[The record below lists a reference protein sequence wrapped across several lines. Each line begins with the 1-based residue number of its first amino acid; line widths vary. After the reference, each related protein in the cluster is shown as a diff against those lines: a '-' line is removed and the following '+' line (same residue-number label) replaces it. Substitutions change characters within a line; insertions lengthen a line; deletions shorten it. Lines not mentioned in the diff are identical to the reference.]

1 MEILEVKRTL
11 AGGER
16 TYPCTALDMTPGR
29 AVIRYQSAAS
39 RRIAD
44 VDLPAGTVT
53 FAYYWADRPYN
64 VYHWLDPRGQ
74 TLAYYFNLSGPAQ
87 ITPERVIWDDLEVDV
102 LVTPDQ
108 RVQVLDEDRL
118 PAALAADRRAE
129 IAAAQAR
136 VLADQTAVVA
146 EIERASRAF
155 SAQSTWAP

>member
-1 MEILEVKRTL
+1 M
-11 AGGER
+11 
-16 TYPCTALDMTPGR
+16 
-29 AVIRYQSAAS
+29 
-39 RRIAD
+39 
-44 VDLPAGTVT
+44 
-53 FAYYWADRPYN
+53 
-64 VYHWLDPRGQ
+64 
-74 TLAYYFNLSGPAQ
+74 
-87 ITPERVIWDDLEVDV
+87 

>member
-1 MEILEVKRTL
+1 MKRTL

-53 FAYYWADRPYN
+53 FAYSWADRPYN

>member
-1 MEILEVKRTL
+1 VEILEVKRTL
-11 AGGER
+11 AGGVQ
-16 TYPCTALDMTPGR
+16 TYPCTAVNITPGR
-29 AVIRYQSAAS
+29 AVIRYQSAAP

-64 VYHWLDPRGQ
+64 VYHWLDPHGQ
-74 TLAYYFNLSGPAQ
+74 TLAYYFNLSSPAQ
-87 ITPERVIWDDLEVDV
+87 IASDRVIWEDLEVDV
-102 LVTPDQ
+102 LVTPDR

-118 PAALAADRRAE
+118 PAALAAQRRAE

-146 EIERASRAF
+146 EIESASRALGGR
-155 SAQSTWAP
+155 ATWGP

>member
-1 MEILEVKRTL
+1 MKRTL

-53 FAYYWADRPYN
+53 IAYYWADRPYN
-64 VYHWLDPRGQ
+64 VYHWLDPRGH
-74 TLAYYFNLSGPAQ
+74 TLAYYFNLSGPAE
-87 ITPERVIWDDLEVDV
+87 IAPDRVTWEDLEVDV
-102 LVTPDQ
+102 LVTPDH

-118 PAALAADRRAE
+118 PAVLAAERRAE